1 MLSKIAL
8 EEDWRKIRKVNHYV
22 RSFRGITGHIGAN
35 ATLWSSWDLIKKGA
49 RTVQQ
54 RKDWHC
60 EFPCWSDLSQTVEI

>member
-35 ATLWSSWDLIKKGA
+35 ATFVVELGSNKK
-49 RTVQQ
+49 R
-54 RKDWHC
+54 
-60 EFPCWSDLSQTVEI
+60 SQNSTAEKGLALRIPVLV